1 MHRTVFALLFITLA
15 AGTTTAQVCD
25 LVELTTVAAD
35 GSLFQPAILGSSA
48 YVAAGSAGIARFN
61 LGQADNPVYVES
73 YPTGGQALDLA
84 VDYFSSRLVV
94 ANGSGGVKSYQLDTA
109 GVPVEQG
116 SLSVSQTVISVVGST
131 SRFLAGSQEG
141 TLYVLSSGSGDVTAE
156 GSIALGGP
164 VRGLAVQ
171 GNTVFCA
178 LGSGGLA
185 TVDFS
190 NPSDPQLVASVDL
203 DGAVTSVVRDGDL
216 LFCGVE
222 GIGLVSVLVDDTA
235 LLPSSSLALPAPPTR
250 VVTWGGR
257 LYMVGPELGVAEAD
271 TSLGT
276 DVLLLA
282 QLDLDGANGLVLAG
296 DTLYVGRGEQGLA
309 VVDASDC
316 SQQGVLPTTVF
327 IPASARAVGAA
338 DTYWVTDMAIANL
351 SGSVATCNLAYL
363 AKNQENSNPL
373 NLSLVL
379 QAGQQLLVED
389 VYSTLFELDS
399 ANGALRLIS
408 SHPDV
413 KATSRTYNAA
423 GTEGTYGQFIPAL
436 ARSQALEAG
445 LVGCLLQLQEN
456 TGFRTN
462 LGLLNLTERSIQVE
476 VHLYLGSGNLVGVR
490 TENLLPFEMVQLD
503 RIYTSV
509 GASSVD
515 SGYATVRVM
524 TSGGQALAYAS
535 VVDNDSGD
543 PILIPTQILT
553 AGTPFGP

>member
-1 MHRTVFALLFITLA
+1 
-15 AGTTTAQVCD
+15 
-25 LVELTTVAAD
+25 
-35 GSLFQPAILGSSA
+35 
-48 YVAAGSAGIARFN
+48 
-61 LGQADNPVYVES
+61 
-73 YPTGGQALDLA
+73 
-84 VDYFSSRLVV
+84 
-94 ANGSGGVKSYQLDTA
+94 
-109 GVPVEQG
+109 
-116 SLSVSQTVISVVGST
+116 
-131 SRFLAGSQEG
+131 
-141 TLYVLSSGSGDVTAE
+141 
-156 GSIALGGP
+156 
-164 VRGLAVQ
+164 
-171 GNTVFCA
+171 
-178 LGSGGLA
+178 
-185 TVDFS
+185 
-190 NPSDPQLVASVDL
+190 
-203 DGAVTSVVRDGDL
+203 
-216 LFCGVE
+216 
-222 GIGLVSVLVDDTA
+222 
-235 LLPSSSLALPAPPTR
+235 
-250 VVTWGGR
+250 
-257 LYMVGPELGVAEAD
+257 MVGPELGVAEAD
-271 TSLGT
+271 ASLGT

-282 QLDLDGANGLVLAG
+282 RLDLDGANGLVLAG
-296 DTLYVGRGEQGLA
+296 DTLYVGRGDQGLA

-338 DTYWVTDMAIANL
+338 NTYWVTDMAIANL
-351 SGSVATCNLAYL
+351 SGSVTTCNLAYL
-363 AKNQENSNPL
+363 AKNQENSSPL
-373 NLSLVL
+373 NLSLIL
-379 QAGQQLLVED
+379 EPGQQLLVAD
-389 VYSTLFELDS
+389 VYSTLFGLDS
-399 ANGALRLIS
+399 ANGAIRLIT

-445 LVGCLLQLQEN
+445 LVGSLLQLQEN

-462 LGLLNLTERSIQVE
+462 VGLLNLTERSVQVE

-535 VVDNDSGD
+535 VVDNGSGD